1 MAVGGGRHIGTSHS
15 GGNGLNILQYVGIL
29 KTHQRSNIPQSTQII
44 HDYPSQPF
52 SLI

>member
-1 MAVGGGRHIGTSHS
+1 MALGAGRHIRTPHS

-29 KTHQRSNIPQSTQII
+29 KTHQRSNIPESTQII
-44 HDYPSQPF
+44 HDYLIQPF